1 MDLQEKLIELSE
13 YGVSF
18 NVASGNFVI
27 KIKYNSNWTII
38 QPDGN
43 EIAFY
48 RDENDDSVY
57 YYVASVTTSI
67 DKIFFAIDETIEY
80 NRELELKVELFKEKM
95 SELQEIFAQEP
106 LDVLRT
112 LEFKLKKKK
121 KEKTK
126 KEKVVK
132 EKEKVVKEKE
142 DDINNIEEVSEN
154 EPAVDKNEETE
165 EQEETLSEIDVKI
178 NEVLKK

>member
-121 KEKTK
+121 EKTK
-126 KEKVVK
+126 
-132 EKEKVVKEKE
+132 KEKVVKEKE

>member
-1 MDLQEKLIELSE
+1 MDLQEKLIELSK

-27 KIKYNSNWTII
+27 KIKYNNDWTII
-38 QPDGN
+38 QPDSN

-48 RDENDDSVY
+48 RDENDETVY

-80 NRELELKVELFKEKM
+80 NRELELKVEFFKKKM
-95 SELQEIFAQEP
+95 SELQEMFAQEP
-106 LDVLRT
+106 LEVLRT

-121 KEKTK
+121 EKTK
-126 KEKVVK
+126 KEKNAK
-132 EKEKVVKEKE
+132 EKEEDSNNNKEISGNVLMTDNK
-142 DDINNIEEVSEN
+142 
-154 EPAVDKNEETE
+154 KEETE
-165 EQEETLSEIDVKI
+165 EQKDTFSNIDTKI
-178 NEVLKK
+178 NEVLKE

>member
-121 KEKTK
+121 KKEKTK
-126 KEKVVK
+126 KEKVVN
-132 EKEKVVKEKE
+132 EKE

>member
-1 MDLQEKLIELSE
+1 MNLQEKLIELSE

-132 EKEKVVKEKE
+132 EKE

>member
-121 KEKTK
+121 EKTK

>member
-132 EKEKVVKEKE
+132 EKE

-154 EPAVDKNEETE
+154 EPTVDKNEETE

>member
-121 KEKTK
+121 KKEKTK
-126 KEKVVK
+126 
-132 EKEKVVKEKE
+132 KEKVVKEKE

-154 EPAVDKNEETE
+154 EPAVNKNEETE

>member
-121 KEKTK
+121 KKEKTK
-126 KEKVVK
+126 
-132 EKEKVVKEKE
+132 KEKVVKEKE

>member
-121 KEKTK
+121 EKRK
-126 KEKVVK
+126 
-132 EKEKVVKEKE
+132 KEKVVKEKE

-154 EPAVDKNEETE
+154 EPTVDKNEETE

>member
-112 LEFKLKKKK
+112 LEFKLKKTK

-126 KEKVVK
+126 
-132 EKEKVVKEKE
+132 KEKVVKEKE

>member
-106 LDVLRT
+106 LDALRT

-126 KEKVVK
+126 
-132 EKEKVVKEKE
+132 KEKVVKEKE

>member
-121 KEKTK
+121 EKRK
-126 KEKVVK
+126 
-132 EKEKVVKEKE
+132 KEKVVKEKE

>member
-132 EKEKVVKEKE
+132 EKE

>member
-126 KEKVVK
+126 KEKVA
-132 EKEKVVKEKE
+132 KEKE

>member
-132 EKEKVVKEKE
+132 EKE

-154 EPAVDKNEETE
+154 ELAVDKNEETE

>member
-112 LEFKLKKKK
+112 LEFKIKKKKK

-126 KEKVVK
+126 
-132 EKEKVVKEKE
+132 KEKVVKEKE

>member
-121 KEKTK
+121 KKKEKTK
-126 KEKVVK
+126 
-132 EKEKVVKEKE
+132 KEKVVKEKE